1 MTRPPFIAL
10 EGIDGTGKSTQC
22 RLLADWLRE
31 RGFEAVQCAD
41 PGGTPLG
48 DRLRSL
54 LLDGRGEMGL
64 LAELLLFMASRA
76 ELVERVIWPALAA
89 GSAVVTDRFLL
100 SNVAY
105 QGHAGGLDPAEVWRL
120 GRFAAGGLEPDVSVV
135 LDLPVAQALFRRG
148 RTADRVERRAASY
161 HEAVRRGFLAEAE
174 ARPDRVRVVDAAQ
187 PVEAVHAAVVKEVT
201 RVLGAVARA

>member
-1 MTRPPFIAL
+1 MTRPPFLAL
-10 EGIDGTGKSTQC
+10 EGIDGAGKSTQC

-31 RGFEAVQCAD
+31 RGFAVVQCAD

-48 DRLRSL
+48 DQLRAL
-54 LLDGRGEMGL
+54 LLDNRGEMGL

-76 ELVERVIWPALAA
+76 ELVERVIRPALAA

-100 SNVAY
+100 SNVVY
-105 QGHAGGLDPAEVWRL
+105 QGHAGGLDPAEAWRL

-135 LDLPVAQALFRRG
+135 LDLPTAQALFRRG
-148 RTADRVERRAASY
+148 RAADRVERRAPSY